1 MAGHCGKLSGMAIA
15 VVTQKNQSTDA
26 ARKDQNPDADT
37 GTDTDLNPDTGTDL
51 DAGTDPIPDFSLKTP
66 PGPFTATD
74 LDNMRDDG
82 YRREVIEGRLIVTPS
97 PISKHQKA
105 IYQLVLLLERHR
117 PDEFEVMI
125 APLDWRT
132 SGGDSLQPDLM
143 VIREEDYNPDG
154 FQLETPLL
162 VIEVLSPST
171 RIYDQ
176 GDKRSAYEALGV
188 NGYWIVDPAAPGI
201 TALQLRDGAYVE
213 IGQAVGSQT
222 FEASYPYPVSIVPDD
237 LIR

>member
-1 MAGHCGKLSGMAIA
+1 MAIA
-15 VVTQKNQSTDA
+15 VVAEKNQGTDA
-26 ARKDQNPDADT
+26 ARKDQNPGADT
-37 GTDTDLNPDTGTDL
+37 DTAPDIDTD
-51 DAGTDPIPDFSLKTP
+51 AAPDFSLKTP
-66 PGPFTATD
+66 PNGLFTASD
-74 LDNMRDDG
+74 LDNTRDDG
-82 YRREVIEGRLIVTPS
+82 CRYEVIEGRIIVTPS
-97 PISKHQKA
+97 PISKHQNG
-105 IYQLVLLLERHR
+105 IGQLFLLLNHYC
-117 PDEFEVMI
+117 PDGFRVMI

-176 GDKRSAYEALGV
+176 GDKRSTYESLGV